1 MRGLGIEW
9 DTVAPENSIAMC
21 KLLHADAFAESL
33 RRKRNKKLQ
42 QMSLDLVKTSAF
54 YKSWHEATESSVLIL
69 SGSNF
74 DTYEAGR
81 FLCWLSP
88 ITTEFAETQLLNQ
101 VPSKQCRVLF
111 FSACRDGASRYGKR
125 KELLSDCFSHFISQI
140 LHWDTEFVDQ
150 NCQSVE
156 DDVKDLTRQ
165 RKDTLQRLLSACKCF
180 DQLYIII
187 DRLDCIAP
195 PNTDDESD
203 EDAVSGNLAAL
214 LDTVCLAACN
224 VKLMITID
232 ADQWSEV
239 RNDADME
246 KRWRIWQTQIK
257 LKHYS
262 MYCKIGWT
270 QPEAQSW

>member
-1 MRGLGIEW
+1 
-9 DTVAPENSIAMC
+9 MC
-21 KLLHADAFAESL
+21 KLLHDDAFAESV
-33 RRKRNKKLQ
+33 RRKRSKKLQ

-54 YKSWHEATESSVLIL
+54 YKSWHEATKSSVLIL

-74 DTYEAGR
+74 DMYEAGL

-88 ITTEFAETQLLNQ
+88 ITTEFAETQLSNQ

-111 FSACRDGASRYGKR
+111 FSACRDGASRHGKR
-125 KELLSDCFSHFISQI
+125 KELLSDSFSHFISQI

-165 RKDTLQRLLSACKCF
+165 RKDTLQRLLGACKCF
-180 DQLYIII
+180 DQVYIII

-214 LDTVCLAACN
+214 LDTVCLAVCN

-246 KRWRIWQTQIK
+246 RRWGIWQTQIE

-262 MYCKIGWT
+262 MYYKIGWT
-270 QPEAQSW
+270 QPEAQRW